1 MRGDRDASSAINIA
15 RNPSAVTETAN
26 FHQNPTLDHRLLG
39 SERLINVVDNGPW
52 QVAFSRAES
61 QTTPALTNNRLTAVE
76 HQSSVQIM
84 LNQSFGEVANRVE
97 DNEAVSALVLRQE
110 DAVDQLSQRE

>member
-1 MRGDRDASSAINIA
+1 
-15 RNPSAVTETAN
+15 
-26 FHQNPTLDHRLLG
+26 
-39 SERLINVVDNGPW
+39 
-52 QVAFSRAES
+52 
-61 QTTPALTNNRLTAVE
+61 
-76 HQSSVQIM
+76 M